1 MCERM
6 KMIWLFAAF
15 QVQSSCCM
23 LIAPHCLYTLR
34 MHCFGAKV
42 FNAISRGKK
51 MKTV

>member
-23 LIAPHCLYTLR
+23 LNTVCTLC